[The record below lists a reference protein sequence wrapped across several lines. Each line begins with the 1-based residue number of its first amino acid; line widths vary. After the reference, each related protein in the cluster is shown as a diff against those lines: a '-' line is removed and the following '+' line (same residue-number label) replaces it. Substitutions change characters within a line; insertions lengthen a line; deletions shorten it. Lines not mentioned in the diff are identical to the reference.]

1 MATFEFFLLVAA
13 AVLLSAILDEVLP
26 RISLPLIQIALGV
39 VIALLSLSP
48 ITIDI
53 SPDIFLLLFIAPL
66 LYYEAKKS
74 DRTSLWR
81 LRTSV
86 LSLAVGLVVAIML
99 IVGFAL
105 HLILPSVPLAA
116 AFALG
121 AALGPTDAVA
131 VSSMKKEVKLTRREN
146 AMLNGECLLNDASG
160 VVAFQ
165 FAIAATVT
173 GFYSVQS
180 AVVDFVVEFFGGIL
194 LGLAIA
200 FIIRFIQH
208 KTRDIGLESLTFFS
222 LLDILTPFIV
232 YMLAEMLHVSG
243 ILGVVAC
250 GLLVGS
256 FDDQRIGPS
265 VSRLNI
271 HQDNVWK
278 VISFVLNG
286 IVFVILGIEL
296 PLALNTTW
304 SQPYINNGVLILVVL
319 IITAVLV
326 LVRFVWLLGTER
338 LHRHPVSGKRSRLT
352 FKRVLS
358 CVAMT
363 IGGPKGTVTLS
374 IILSIPFTIGSGEA
388 FPERDL
394 LIFVASGVILCTL
407 ILANFVLP
415 LVSPTPKKSSVA
427 IEYEETL
434 DLRIDILRNVI
445 QRLSAEQTESNA
457 NATRAVISMYN
468 SRIQRMASTID
479 ETSEDRHN
487 AIERQ
492 LKVHIIH
499 HQQRY
504 LTHLIDKDIAEPA
517 TVYRLGQRLAYQE
530 QLLTHHRN
538 MKRFFNALIR
548 RLAITMR
555 TLVIFVREALPG
567 VDPSEKEN
575 ALREARILMEKE
587 TIRYLEHMLAS
598 DEPKY
603 PPEIIGAE
611 VSSHTSM
618 LQVAK
623 NSRPSILLMAE
634 TMDETEDVMRQGY
647 HFELDEIQELYDNDK
662 ISRGL
667 LKMLR
672 ENVYLMQLDLENRV

>member
-1 MATFEFFLLVAA
+1 MATFEFFLLAAA
-13 AVLLSAILDEVLP
+13 AVLLSAILDEVIP

-53 SPDIFLLLFIAPL
+53 SPDVFLLLFIAPL

-105 HLILPSVPLAA
+105 HLILPTVPLAA

-194 LGLAIA
+194 LGLAVA
-200 FIIRFIQH
+200 FVIHFIH
-208 KTRDIGLESLTFFS
+208 RKTRDIGLESLTFFS

-232 YMLAEMLHVSG
+232 YMLSEMLHVSG

-256 FDDQRIGPS
+256 FDDRRIGPS
-265 VSRLNI
+265 ISRLNI

-296 PLALNTTW
+296 PLAFNATW

-358 CVAMT
+358 CLAMT

-407 ILANFVLP
+407 VLANFVLP
-415 LVSPTPKKSSVA
+415 LVSPTPKKSNVA
-427 IEYEETL
+427 IEYEESL
-434 DLRIDILRNVI
+434 DLRIGILRNVI
-445 QRLSAEQTESNA
+445 QRLSTAQTESNA

-479 ETSEDRHN
+479 DTSEDRHN
-487 AIERQ
+487 AIGRQ

-517 TVYRLGQRLAYQE
+517 TVYRLARRLAYQE
-530 QLLTHHRN
+530 QILTHHHS
-538 MKRFFNALIR
+538 MKWFFGTIIR

-555 TLVIFVREALPG
+555 TLGMIVRETLPG
-567 VDPSEKEN
+567 IDPSEKEN
-575 ALREARILMEKE
+575 ALRETRILMEKE

-598 DEPKY
+598 EEPKY
-603 PPEIIGAE
+603 PPEIIGEE

-618 LQVAK
+618 LQLVI

-647 HFELDEIQELYDNDK
+647 RFELDEIQELYDTDK